1 MDYWRSSMVHLASQS
16 YFDSPWMME
25 LENPV
30 AKLYLVHVQSKAIGE
45 RVQSEQ
51 FRRDWNELMK
61 IKLWKWY
68 ESCWKSSKHN
78 MFASDFS
85 ASWMLQNRGKS
96 NITESE
102 VLYDL
107 HTFGLS
113 ALNLLTGHWL
123 QIELTRV
130 IHGNWTWPTHVW
142 PIYRKTLQKF
152 NNEYFKEKTFTL
164 ADISVRDVQ
173 QAIHFVRSILKIQP

>member
-1 MDYWRSSMVHLASQS
+1 MKKGRIVSVIAVLPPKNKVPVVKIVQKEAFMDYWRSSMVHLASQS

-25 LENPV
+25 LENSV
-30 AKLYLVHVQSKAIGE
+30 AKLYLVHVLSKALGE

-78 MFASDFS
+78 MFASDFLGLLN
-85 ASWMLQNRGKS
+85 ASEPRQIKY
-96 NITESE
+96 TESE
-102 VLYDL
+102 VLYNL

-130 IHGNWTWPTHVW
+130 IHGNWTWSTHVW
-142 PIYRKTLQKF
+142 PI
-152 NNEYFKEKTFTL
+152 
-164 ADISVRDVQ
+164 
-173 QAIHFVRSILKIQP
+173 